1 MGGEMEGDDTIVVFF
16 VMNVIWVVKQK
27 VMLSLLG
34 GWGEGFN
41 KWSLNLFFDS
51 HWLRKSKFVNF
62 FTNVG

>member
-41 KWSLNLFFDS
+41 K
-51 HWLRKSKFVNF
+51 
-62 FTNVG
+62 